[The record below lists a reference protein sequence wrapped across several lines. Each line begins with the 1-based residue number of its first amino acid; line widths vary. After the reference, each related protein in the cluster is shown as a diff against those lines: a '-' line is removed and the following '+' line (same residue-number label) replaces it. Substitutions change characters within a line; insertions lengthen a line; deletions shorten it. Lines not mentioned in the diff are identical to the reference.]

1 IGYVIL
7 GIGLGT
13 PLGMIGGLF
22 HLFNHS
28 VFKSLLFL
36 NSGAVEY
43 ATGTRDLRKMGEKRM
58 IIYLLCLMLFCCG
71 IYCIL
76 RKRNII
82 KIILGIIIAEYAVN
96 LFFILVAYRMEGRS
110 PILSSEVEIVNMVD
124 PLPQALVLTA
134 IVIGLATTALLVAL
148 AMRIYEK
155 YGTFDITK
163 IKELRG

>member
-1 IGYVIL
+1 
-7 GIGLGT
+7 
-13 PLGMIGGLF
+13 
-22 HLFNHS
+22 
-28 VFKSLLFL
+28 
-36 NSGAVEY
+36 
-43 ATGTRDLRKMGEKRM
+43 
-58 IIYLLCLMLFCCG
+58 
-71 IYCIL
+71 
-76 RKRNII
+76 
-82 KIILGIIIAEYAVN
+82 LGIIIAEYAVN

-155 YGTFDITK
+155 YKTFDITK